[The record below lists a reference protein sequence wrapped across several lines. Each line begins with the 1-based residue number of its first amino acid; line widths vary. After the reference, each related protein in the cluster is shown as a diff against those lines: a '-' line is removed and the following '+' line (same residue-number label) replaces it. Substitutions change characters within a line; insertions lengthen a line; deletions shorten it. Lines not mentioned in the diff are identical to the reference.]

1 MIADALC
8 YQEAWDRP
16 AAEPVR
22 ATITNLRAF
31 ADRMTDEDSRAETIL
46 QELLAGSR
54 EEWMP
59 RLNEH
64 PGGGRRGWSG
74 S

>member
-1 MIADALC
+1 
-8 YQEAWDRP
+8 
-16 AAEPVR
+16 
-22 ATITNLRAF
+22 
-31 ADRMTDEDSRAETIL
+31 MTDEDSRAETIL

-64 PGGGRRGWSG
+64 PEWRTAGVVRKLIAQVYTTVVAMPRMLSR
-74 S
+74 